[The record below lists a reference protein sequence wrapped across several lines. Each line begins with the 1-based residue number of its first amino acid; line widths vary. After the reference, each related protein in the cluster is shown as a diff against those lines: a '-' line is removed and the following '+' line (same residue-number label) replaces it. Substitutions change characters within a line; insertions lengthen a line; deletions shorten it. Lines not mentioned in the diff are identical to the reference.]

1 MSFSNIL
8 NASKTQFDPDSND
21 NNKFKNFSLIMDFDK
36 LYRILPK
43 DPIKWTTSD
52 VLTWL

>member
-8 NASKTQFDPDSND
+8 NASETQFDPNSID
-21 NNKFKNFSLIMDFDK
+21 NKLKFFSLIMDFHK